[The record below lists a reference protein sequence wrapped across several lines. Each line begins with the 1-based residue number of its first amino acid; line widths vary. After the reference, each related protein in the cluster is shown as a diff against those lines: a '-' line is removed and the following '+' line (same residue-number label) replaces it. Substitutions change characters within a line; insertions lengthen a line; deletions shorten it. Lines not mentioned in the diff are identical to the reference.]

1 MSERAVI
8 VSKDTAEHYG
18 WGARCDGWIL
28 ASGEDLL
35 IIQERMPAGTAEVR
49 HYHRRAKQFF
59 FVLSGRLTMEA
70 DGDVFEISA
79 QQGIEIRKDVPHQA
93 RNDSDQEVVFL
104 VVSAPTSRGDRVE
117 APGP

>member
-28 ASGEDLL
+28 ASGQDLL

-59 FVLSGRLTMEA
+59 IVLSGRLTMEA
-70 DGDVFEISA
+70 DGDVFEIDA